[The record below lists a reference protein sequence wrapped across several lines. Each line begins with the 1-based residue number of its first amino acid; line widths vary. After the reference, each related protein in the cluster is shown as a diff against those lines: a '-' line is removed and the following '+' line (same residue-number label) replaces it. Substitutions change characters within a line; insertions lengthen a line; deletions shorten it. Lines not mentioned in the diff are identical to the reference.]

1 MLKKNM
7 DEFKRTMALLPDLR
21 DESMRTRHWNMLR
34 LEVKEEFN
42 EKSDDFTLEEVFKL
56 RFLEYENDI
65 ISLTDEAKKQ
75 LKVEKDLLEI
85 KRVWEDDPASDLFI
99 VKEKSK
105 ADQEEFFK
113 IGSTDNIMVLIEEHT
128 VTLATHKAS
137 PFYK

>member
-1 MLKKNM
+1 MEWKDIQFYALEIKDIQEGAWSFSTRHAKLKQQTNWPVYDMLKKNM

-65 ISLTDEAKKQ
+65 VSLTDEAKK
-75 LKVEKDLLEI
+75 
-85 KRVWEDDPASDLFI
+85 
-99 VKEKSK
+99 
-105 ADQEEFFK
+105 
-113 IGSTDNIMVLIEEHT
+113 
-128 VTLATHKAS
+128 
-137 PFYK
+137 